1 LDLHQLEGT
10 IGMAYSYLKEIRT
23 KDDARNK
30 KLEESELFKKV
41 VATFEACKTTHNGSF
56 PRHPKL
62 DMAIKL
68 LVNFFESDSDAGSDA
83 DNGAGSD
90 DESIKG
96 NLHKSKAMVFVTHRE
111 AVNELVEALGTEGPK
126 IRPSVFIGQGI
137 SKHGK
142 KGQSQKEQ
150 LEVQLHQIFVY
161 NLTVGSGT
169 GRPEIPAWRI

>member
-1 LDLHQLEGT
+1 
-10 IGMAYSYLKEIRT
+10 MAYSYLKEICT

-62 DMAIKL
+62 DMAIEL
-68 LVNFFESDSDAGSDA
+68 LVNFFGSDSDAGSDA

-137 SKHGK
+137 NKHGK

-161 NLTVGSGT
+161 ILTVGSGT
-169 GRPEIPAWRI
+169 GRPEIPAWGIQRTCGNLYR